1 MKKTIS
7 INLAG
12 LVYQIDE
19 DAYQLL
25 ENYLE
30 KLKKTFTDPNEQ
42 IEILGD
48 IEHRFAEL
56 FSEKLGKR
64 TEVVNEIMVKEA
76 IETLGEIELIEEEAN
91 ANTSNANSRTNEK
104 KLFRSTE
111 DNVLAGVLGGLG
123 AYFNIEPIWLRLAFV
138 ILAIASVGVPVG
150 IIYIVLWLVMP
161 KAITASQKLQMKGEA
176 VNLNNIQE
184 NIKKNLSNENLSA
197 TGNQVAR
204 NFGDLLRTVIKFIVV
219 LYGAMVGIFLLGFTF
234 FWFLA
239 TFAFNINT
247 PEYIA
252 LIFDSPL
259 QFSIFS
265 FSIYIILALPVI
277 VLIFWS
283 IKALRKQQISW
294 GKNLLVSI
302 STWFVA
308 LAVSF
313 IIALTLFSNYKV
325 EASAQNFVELPLTDS
340 LQELKIDFVNELENE
355 DFHFS
360 YRKGMFKS
368 GGFEIN
374 NKDILLNT
382 VFLDI
387 EPSDDGQYSL
397 LAKKKSKGKNKEEAE
412 AHLEKFF
419 YEVAVKNGEILSLP
433 MTLTLLNENK
443 FRFQEMSYLLKI
455 PVGTK
460 LVFPDKAHCYI
471 DELVLRGNRKQKS
484 LDNNTWMMTSGGLEC
499 LTCPEESATDT
510 TDYDKDE
517 IEELI
522 EDYIEKEIEEAFE

>member
-25 ENYLE
+25 EQYLE
-30 KLKKTFTDPNEQ
+30 KLKRTFTDPSEQ
-42 IEILGD
+42 KEILGD

-64 TEVVNEIMVKEA
+64 TEVVNETMVNEA
-76 IETLGEIELIEEEAN
+76 IETLGDIELIEEEAN
-91 ANTSNANSRTNEK
+91 ANASSMHSTKSEK

-111 DNVLAGVLGGLG
+111 DRVIAGVLGGLG

-184 NIKKNLSNENLSA
+184 NIKKNLSSENLSA
-197 TGNQVAR
+197 AGSQVAS
-204 NFGDLLRTVIKFIVV
+204 NFGDLLRTIVKIIV
-219 LYGAMVGIFLLGFTF
+219 MLYGALVGIFLLGFTF
-234 FWFLA
+234 IWFLT
-239 TFAFNINT
+239 TFALNINT

-265 FSIYIILALPVI
+265 FSIYTILALPII
-277 VLIFWS
+277 VVIFWS

-294 GKNLLVSI
+294 GKHLLVSI
-302 STWFVA
+302 SAWFLA
-308 LAVSF
+308 FAVSL
-313 IIALTLFSNYKV
+313 IIAITLFSNYKL
-325 EASAQNFVELPLTDS
+325 EASVQNFVELPLRDN
-340 LQELKIDFVNELENE
+340 LQELKIDFVNELEND
-355 DFHFS
+355 DFRFS
-360 YRKGMFKS
+360 YRNGMFKS
-368 GGFEIN
+368 GGFELS
-374 NKDILLNT
+374 NKDIKLNT
-382 VFLDI
+382 VFLNI
-387 EPSDDGQYSL
+387 EPSTDGKYSL
-397 LAKKKSKGKNKEEAE
+397 LADKQARGKNKEEADM
-412 AHLEKFF
+412 HLEKFF
-419 YEVAVKNGEILSLP
+419 YEIEVKNGNTLALP
-433 MTLTLLNENK
+433 MTLTLRNENK
-443 FRFQEMSYLLKI
+443 FRMQTMSYLLKI
-455 PVGTK
+455 PIGTK
-460 LVFPDKAHCYI
+460 VIFPDNAHHYI
-471 DELVLRGNRKQKS
+471 DDVVLRGDGKQKS
-484 LDNNTWMMTSGGLEC
+484 LNNNTWMMTNGGLEC
-499 LTCPEESATDT
+499 LTCTEESATDT

-517 IEELI
+517 IEEII
-522 EDYIEKEIEEAFE
+522 ENYIEKEIEEAFE